1 MTSAIQQIIL
11 TAPKIYRQNKGR
23 SETLEAPGYTP
34 TELPEVPEQSSQEWY
49 ESLVGTPLDMG
60 ARKYYEN
67 NTAEIVNYFGIAD
80 RISPEEISNEIAN
93 GRMDQLDTRLLA
105 FAKEKFDNKIEEDVT
120 AVIGNGDPV
129 PVQAEKIRAIRSR
142 QFPYSFDNIIQ
153 FRADAASKY
162 VAEKTI
168 PSDETGAPGSVSDVI
183 KQEGRALQYKAHALA
198 QAYNKNAEVR
208 KNRTNLEAFGDLV
221 ENAMPFVRSTQYHIL
236 FRELKDNGFI
246 DEQTNWD
253 MVKNSFL
260 TGSADSYLRKLYWS
274 KSPEEAQR
282 MLDFLD
288 KKSVVLNRPKDF
300 LGGNELLKAA
310 VLDNMFNQTEG
321 TQFVNNALDLFGAYG
336 TYKTAVKPAVNLG
349 KQGFKTI
356 KTMYRARNLF
366 NKLDDIMARAELS
379 VEWDAFLKT
388 PGGKRVKENLTRMS
402 KFDYSYDE
410 ATRTINDPAF
420 QDFFKKNSKR
430 AKEAYAKF
438 RAEMDDEI
446 FAAEPTPTPKAAPKD
461 PIIIDGDFTV
471 IKTGGEAAEEAT
483 EVKALT
489 APLKR
494 LPGPAEVVEQT
505 KPKTTPK
512 IKTTKAKLETSLIG
526 SAGSKEDL
534 VDMIK
539 QYYYAD
545 SVELAEDG
553 SVIKNG
559 KAMDGV
565 RWVKQGRKNIRYRF
579 ESVQQ
584 ELPFETGLPKEEA
597 VGPAVTRALNEGEP
611 AIAEGLTGSR
621 DDAAMNLASSLEAKT
636 LSGEPITTAEMFAL
650 MPSVGGGGNRNT
662 IPFINS
668 GKSIK
673 DVVPSSVPKKIW
685 KTRQELQDDNYY
697 FPAIDTFD
705 PEAFSKMTSD
715 VTARWQV
722 TTEALKEAGLDIRT
736 GNLHMTPAGT
746 GVEVEMVYGIG
757 SLGNKPITQID
768 KETLSTILDQGV
780 FEPFEDSTGQLFIKR
795 RGFVSADGVW
805 TPLNEK
811 PQGMLS
817 WIPYWLG
824 SIETAQP
831 VENIEAIRGAVM
843 GRAGVAEQLQRK
855 YKNALKDTTH
865 AQRNKAEAIL
875 RDEWNKQEDLSFNEL
890 YERADGDGKVVEMVS
905 TVHRINRDSGSFV
918 NALLR
923 DELNLQKYKELEL
936 GKNYLKAYD
945 KMEAHDFSIDLVHTP
960 VLAKQI
966 EEPGKSAMRQ
976 SFVLD
981 LEEGTIY
988 NRNNP
993 VGEIKEGQQ
1002 VWKLEDPIIN
1012 NGTDEI
1018 KYIIVPSDVKV
1029 NALPNDILGYVPLS
1043 GWMYKYKWFA
1053 RFPRFFKNSVGD
1065 LVENIKTVVGDT
1077 TLHGLKSQIKKL
1089 QMMSQVF
1096 MDETLSKAEKN
1107 ALIQN
1112 IAFNKKY
1119 GKYPIKI
1126 TSYKE
1131 FEKFI
1136 KDMKLNKDTLVS
1148 DFNKIEI
1155 KRNTF
1160 SPFDTA
1166 SLKSKDAEDV
1176 YINNAAHRFKRGE
1189 VSLKN
1194 LRHSASE
1201 AELVDLNR
1209 FVLSTTQR
1217 AGQLAG
1223 VENYKIVAANRFWA
1237 KHKHLLDPR
1246 KTPQNPEDFMLNFKE
1261 YADPRAK
1268 ADMTSDY
1275 YAALYNSEVI
1285 SRALD
1290 YTNTN
1295 QEIKRR
1301 LASSMQ
1307 KLINKK
1313 SFLANTFTDLM
1324 LDASPD
1330 KALKGFL
1337 YNTVFK
1343 MNPKQYVIQSSI
1355 LSEMLA
1361 QHPIHGTRGAAG
1373 FFPMRYLMHTLKR
1386 GGDIQRQASVLANWP
1401 AIKELAGRGST
1412 LGAWSGLDLEAIAK
1426 AGIRYGLGDFS
1437 LNDIRG
1443 NNIYQNVF
1451 ANTPAGE
1458 TVDVLS
1464 KSLHKVGQVAQIPF
1478 DEGNMTSRVLSFL
1491 TATSEVEEELGK
1503 KAHVFTDAD
1512 WNKVAS
1518 KADIYSGGIS
1528 TANKRKLTDMPVVG
1542 TMAMMTT
1549 FQLMRL
1555 EKFFGKTLFKNPA
1568 EAAML
1573 ATILLGLFGYDFAMD
1588 SRSSYKAS
1596 MATSDSIY
1604 EATGIQVDPYTLKSG
1619 LLGAVFTMAA
1629 GYKGDFS
1636 SIQPQVLNNFYT
1648 DLAQRVLA
1656 DNDTDLNQR
1665 SFFMLQ
1671 RLKDLAGQTK
1681 YAFEIFQDPQNADSM
1696 WSNMTDSDKIRTFTS
1711 RILNNFSGYTDLQRV
1726 YYAKTANMWLNKK
1739 GIDTLTDDY
1748 VRNNLVQKATIQAAT
1763 GIRPLDEGGLTRL
1776 ALFDY
1781 SKDLTKEFDETVT
1794 EASKIIS
1801 SAVIAENQGRQDLAD
1816 KYWQG
1821 YTQLIDI
1828 ATEAYS
1834 WTPGQMN
1841 EAQSR
1846 ALQKA
1851 YQSMEPSM
1859 QKRFFINPIT
1869 EKSKVLTDSILEE
1882 TLRKVK

>member
-11 TAPKIYRQNKGR
+11 TAPKVYRQNKGR

-34 TELPEVPEQSSQEWY
+34 TELPDVPEQSSQEWY

-168 PSDETGAPGSVSDVI
+168 PSDETGAPGSVSDII

-288 KKSVVLNRPKDF
+288 KKSVVLNRPKDP

-310 VLDNMFNQTEG
+310 VLDNLFNQTEG
-321 TQFVNNALDLFGAYG
+321 TKFVNNALDIFGAYG

-366 NKLDDIMARAELS
+366 NKLDDVMARAELS
-379 VEWDAFLKT
+379 TEWEAFLKT

-420 QDFFKKNSKR
+420 QEFFKKNSKR
-430 AKEAYAKF
+430 AKDAYAKF
-438 RAEMDDEI
+438 RAEMSDEI

-471 IKTGGEAAEEAT
+471 IKTGGEAAEEA
-483 EVKALT
+483 
-489 APLKR
+489 
-494 LPGPAEVVEQT
+494 
-505 KPKTTPK
+505 
-512 IKTTKAKLETSLIG
+512 
-526 SAGSKEDL
+526 
-534 VDMIK
+534 
-539 QYYYAD
+539 
-545 SVELAEDG
+545 
-553 SVIKNG
+553 
-559 KAMDGV
+559 
-565 RWVKQGRKNIRYRF
+565 
-579 ESVQQ
+579 
-584 ELPFETGLPKEEA
+584 
-597 VGPAVTRALNEGEP
+597 VGPAVTRALNEGEQ

-722 TTEALKEAGLDIRT
+722 TTEALRDAGLDIRT

-746 GVEVEMVYGIG
+746 GVEVEMVYGVG

-855 YKNALKDTTH
+855 YKNAIKDTTH

-918 NALLR
+918 NTLLR

-945 KMEAHDFSIDLVHTP
+945 NMEAHDFSIDLVHTP

-1053 RFPRFFKNSVGD
+1053 RFPRYFKNSVGD

-1089 QMMSQVF
+1089 QMMAQVF

-1126 TSYKE
+1126 ASYKE
-1131 FEKFI
+1131 FDKFI

-1148 DFNKIEI
+1148 DFNKMEI

-1209 FVLSTTQR
+1209 FILSSTQR

-1313 SFLANTFTDLM
+1313 GFLANTFTDLM

-1355 LSEMLA
+1355 LAEMLA
-1361 QHPIHGTRGAAG
+1361 QHPVHGTRGAAG

-1588 SRSSYKAS
+1588 SRSSYKTAMS
-1596 MATSDSIY
+1596 TADSIY

-1619 LLGAVFTMAA
+1619 LLGAVFAMAA

-1763 GIRPLDEGGLTRL
+1763 GIRPLDEGGLTKL

-1794 EASKIIS
+1794 EASKNIS
-1801 SAVIAENQGRQDLAD
+1801 SAIIAENQGRQDLAD
-1816 KYWQG
+1816 KYWQE

-1828 ATEAYS
+1828 ATETYS

-1851 YQSMEPSM
+1851 YQSMDPSM
-1859 QKRFFINPIT
+1859 RKRFFINPIT
-1869 EKSKVLTDSILEE
+1869 EKSKILTDSILEE